1 MRAILDSG
9 WPPPRASD
17 SDLALV
23 LARFDVDDSPHWL
36 LRRHPKWGDWSLVG
50 GHVEPGETENWSLT
64 AVREANEELEPL
76 VHGID
81 FVIEPL
87 TPALSSWGPV
97 ASRSAGGTPTHYRA
111 RWYQARF
118 LRDPAECLRRLP
130 HDDFALVPESDIVGA
145 HWVSDVA
152 RRLLEETRSIVQAL
166 PLAGKFHAT
175 AVPLRI
181 TSPG

>member
-1 MRAILDSG
+1 MAADVIIRQ
-9 WPPPRASD
+9 

-23 LARFDVDDSPHWL
+23 LARIDVDGVPHWL

-50 GHVEPGETENWSLT
+50 GHVEADERGDWSLT

-87 TPALSSWGPV
+87 SSVLSSWGPV
-97 ASRSAGGTPTHYRA
+97 ASRSAGGAPTNYRA

-118 LRDPAECLRRLP
+118 LRDAAECLGRLP
-130 HDDFALVPESDIVGA
+130 HDDFALVPESAIVDA
-145 HWVSDVA
+145 RWVSSVA
-152 RRLLEETRSIVQAL
+152 RRLLEETRSLVQAL
-166 PLAGKFHAT
+166 PFAGSLRAT
-175 AVPLRI
+175 AAPLPI
-181 TSPG
+181 TSLG